1 LPCSPAEIF
10 SLRRWYP
17 AVPAYDP
24 GFGSLPVVEQQNYLG
39 IYIARQGATV
49 ACLGGGGSGNKLLG
63 CFRVSAEESEQ
74 HDWDA
79 LARLITE
86 GCTQRELKFSEVA
99 VALDCALFT
108 QHSVHSEFADRK
120 QVASTVRF
128 DAEDALATDIADV
141 AVAFKIDS
149 TDESGSNLTVFTA
162 KRKVL
167 GEILTS
173 LQSNNLDPVTMEPD
187 INCLAGFIREN
198 VSVGEDSHPVFGCLS
213 ARNAYMIAFPSS
225 QKSPAVRTFLIDP
238 GQDRNELLER
248 QLPVTVALFG
258 AGGEAINGLRI
269 IDSAGSVNCQR
280 LSEKLGF
287 EADMVDLAQALE
299 ARPQDRPD
307 ADPLEVAIAC
317 GCCLVAMGRFESI
330 NFRSDFSPFA
340 GRKMRLQ
347 KALKFLSVSVTV
359 LLLAVGTYL
368 QLQVLEKSR
377 YRSRLRSKFTED
389 YLAVMLAEK
398 RLPAKTRDA
407 VKKLGTEYRRI
418 ESEKKGLL
426 DLTGKKAVSAKL
438 QLLLEAF
445 NRCAART
452 ALEINSVSITTKSI
466 NIAGSTSSRPNTLK
480 LRNAIKQTNLG
491 SLQERLQTKG
501 NRDSFNITIM
511 PER

>member
-1 LPCSPAEIF
+1 M
-10 SLRRWYP
+10 
-17 AVPAYDP
+17 
-24 GFGSLPVVEQQNYLG
+24 EQQNYLG
-39 IYIARQGATV
+39 IYIAREGATV
-49 ACLGGGGSGNKLLG
+49 VCLGGGGRENKLLG
-63 CFRVSAEESEQ
+63 CFSVSAEEPEQ
-74 HDWDA
+74 PNWHT
-79 LARLITE
+79 LASLIAQ

-108 QHSVHSEFADRK
+108 QHSVHSEFTDHK
-120 QVASTVRF
+120 QIASTVRF
-128 DAEDALATDIADV
+128 DAEEALATDIADV

-149 TDESGSNLTVFTA
+149 TDETGSNLTVFTA

-167 GEILTS
+167 SEILSS

-198 VSVGEDSHPVFGCLS
+198 VSVGEDLHPVFGVLA
-213 ARNAYMIAFPSS
+213 ARSAYMIAFPSS
-225 QKSPAVRTFLIDP
+225 QKSPAIRTFLVDP
-238 GQDRNELLER
+238 NQDKTELLER
-248 QLPVTVALFG
+248 QLPVTVALF
-258 AGGEAINGLRI
+258 AASGEAINCLKV

-280 LSEKLGF
+280 LRERLGF
-287 EADMVDLAQALE
+287 EADTVDLAQAFE
-299 ARPQDRPD
+299 EQPQDI
-307 ADPLEVAIAC
+307 ADTDPVDLAIAF
-317 GCCLVAMGRFESI
+317 GSCLAGMGRFESI

-368 QLQVLEKSR
+368 QMQMLEKSR
-377 YRSRLRSKFTED
+377 YHSRLRSKFTKD
-389 YLAVMLAEK
+389 YLAVMLEEK

-407 VKKLGTEYRRI
+407 AKKLSTEYRRI

-445 NRCAART
+445 NKCAGRT
-452 ALEINSVSITTKSI
+452 TLEINSISITTKSI
-466 NIAGSTSSRPNTLK
+466 SIAGSTSSRPNTLK
-480 LRNAIKQTNLG
+480 LRNALKQTKLG

-511 PER
+511 PQR

>member
-1 LPCSPAEIF
+1 M
-10 SLRRWYP
+10 
-17 AVPAYDP
+17 
-24 GFGSLPVVEQQNYLG
+24 EQQNYLG

-49 ACLGGGGSGNKLLG
+49 ACLGGGGRGNKLLG
-63 CFRVSAEESEQ
+63 CFSVSAEESEQ
-74 HDWDA
+74 HDWGA
-79 LARLITE
+79 LARLVAE

-108 QHSVHSEFADRK
+108 QHSVHSEFADHK
-120 QVASTVRF
+120 QIASTVRF
-128 DAEDALATDIADV
+128 DAEEALATDIADV
-141 AVAFKIDS
+141 AVTFKVDS
-149 TDESGSNLTVFTA
+149 TDETGSNLTVFTA

-167 GEILTS
+167 SEILSS

-198 VSVGEDSHPVFGCLS
+198 VSVGEDSHPVFGVLS
-213 ARNAYMIAFPSS
+213 ARNAYMIAFPSL

-238 GQDRNELLER
+238 DQDRNELLER
-248 QLPVTVALFG
+248 QLPVTIALFS
-258 AGGEAINGLRI
+258 AGGEAINCLKV
-269 IDSAGSVNCQR
+269 IDPSGSINCQKLR
-280 LSEKLGF
+280 EKLGF

-299 ARPQDRPD
+299 AQPQDT

-347 KALKFLSVSVTV
+347 KALKFLSISVTV

-389 YLAVMLAEK
+389 YLAVMLVKK
-398 RLPAKTRDA
+398 RLPAKTKDV
-407 VKKLGTEYRRI
+407 VKNLSAEYRRI

-445 NRCAART
+445 NQCAAQT

-480 LRNAIKQTNLG
+480 LRNALKQANLG
-491 SLQERLQTKG
+491 SLQESLQIKG
-501 NRDSFNITIM
+501 VRDSFNITIV